1 MTSQTW
7 EMLVR
12 LFGALLLLLIF
23 VLIYYLYSHYT
34 LLLAVVCLFSSVMIF
49 LAVLGSIAYS
59 MLYGRKRIVLV
70 LRRFHRPE
78 VGAVISAAHR
88 KRLKRRYRLVTL
100 YDAAFPRAGSPA
112 GFQTIIWMSV
122 PLMWFIASLVPSLLA
137 QAFPITPSF
146 TDNNLITAVGI
157 QVFFADIWPFFFI
170 ISLVINLFL
179 CFALMICL
187 ALHRWRIYR
196 RTKLAIFN
204 EKDLASVKYSV
215 WSLGSWMTTAGIMGG
230 RSTVV
235 EVESHLWQ
243 EAVAAFASI
252 AQGIIIDASHQSEN
266 LMWEINYCSDR
277 HADKTVL
284 IGANHSLDADF
295 RKSLHVREVLT
306 YDPIGKND
314 AFASK
319 LRLTL
324 DDINPS
330 RRTRPKYFM
339 RYVARDALLVP
350 TMYLFIFCST
360 LTLCTM
366 LCSKWVFGDSLML
379 HRVAYLFV
387 DFESSELLSPETK
400 KIFSMSLR
408 ELADHAKEERRKAGV
423 AQDE

>member
-7 EMLVR
+7 ETLVR
-12 LFGALLLLLIF
+12 LFGALLLLLILI
-23 VLIYYLYSHYT
+23 LIYYLYLHYT
-34 LLLAVVCLFSSVMIF
+34 LLLAVVCLFSSVIIF
-49 LAVLGSIAYS
+49 LVVLGSIAHS

-70 LRRFHRPE
+70 LRRFHRTE
-78 VGAVISAAHR
+78 VGVVISAAHR
-88 KRLKRRYRLVTL
+88 KRLQRRYRLVTL

-122 PLMWFIASLVPSLLA
+122 PLMWFVASLVPSLLA
-137 QAFPITPSF
+137 QAFPITRSF
-146 TDNNLITAVGI
+146 TDNNLITVVGI
-157 QVFFADIWPFFFI
+157 QLFLADFWPSFFI
-170 ISLVINLFL
+170 LSLIINLFL
-179 CFALMICL
+179 SFALMICL

-204 EKDLASVKYSV
+204 KNDLASVKYSV
-215 WSLGSWMTTAGIMGG
+215 WSLGSWMTTARIMGG
-230 RSTVV
+230 HSTVV
-235 EVESHLWQ
+235 EVESDLWQ

-252 AQGIIIDASHQSEN
+252 AQGIIIDVSHQSEN

-284 IGANHSLDADF
+284 IGANHSLDEDF
-295 RKSLHVREVLT
+295 RKSLHVLT
-306 YDPIGKND
+306 YDLIGKND

-324 DDINPS
+324 DDIKPS
-330 RRTRPKYFM
+330 RRTRPKYFI
-339 RYVARDALLVP
+339 RYIARDALLVP
-350 TMYLFIFCST
+350 IMYLFIFCST

-366 LCSKWVFGDSLML
+366 ICSKWVFGDSLML
-379 HRVAYLFV
+379 HKVAYLFV

-400 KIFSMSLR
+400 KTFSMSLQ
-408 ELADHAKEERRKAGV
+408 ELADQAKEERRKAGA